1 MPKKAVEKKVMAEVV
16 EGKEAVVKAPKAV
29 RAKKTRTVEQI
40 EADKQKMAK
49 LRAMIKK

>member
-16 EGKEAVVKAPKAV
+16 EAKEAVVKAPKATRV
-29 RAKKTRTVEQI
+29 KKTRTVEQV

-49 LRAMIKK
+49 LRALIKK